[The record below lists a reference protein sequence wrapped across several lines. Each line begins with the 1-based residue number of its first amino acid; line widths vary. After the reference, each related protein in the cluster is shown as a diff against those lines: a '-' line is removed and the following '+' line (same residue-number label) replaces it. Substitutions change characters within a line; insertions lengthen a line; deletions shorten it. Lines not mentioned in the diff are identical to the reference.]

1 MKGRMGDEDKQRD
14 NESDRINEGD
24 SRGGMYSVVAVF
36 VNKANVNRGS
46 TDIWFM
52 FKVELWFWVRLPSF

>member
-1 MKGRMGDEDKQRD
+1 M
-14 NESDRINEGD
+14 SVAAEGPKD
-24 SRGGMYSVVAVF
+24 VLVGGGVMYSVVAVF